1 MIRTKGVQSGNP
13 GECLTESNRLLASY
27 SVDCMFLT
35 MFYAIYNVKTG
46 FVDYC
51 NAGHNPPHLLRADG
65 SIEELPRAKN
75 TIVGAFDGIAY
86 KEDTLQIEKG
96 DTLVMF
102 TDGVTEAM
110 NAAFEEYGAERLDSV
125 LAKQAGKDCQQ
136 VVEAVKADIS
146 DFVNGA
152 EQSDDITMLVIK
164 RK

>member
-1 MIRTKGVQSGNP
+1 MTTTDYVS
-13 GECLTESNRLLASY
+13 A
-27 SVDCMFLT
+27 VDGDKL
-35 MFYAIYNVKTG
+35 VK
-46 FVDYC
+46 
-51 NAGHNPPHLLRADG
+51 A
-65 SIEELPRAKN
+65 
-75 TIVGAFDGIAY
+75 
-86 KEDTLQIEKG
+86 
-96 DTLVMF
+96 
-102 TDGVTEAM
+102 EAM